1 MINKKKI
8 SFYKKNGFL
17 KLKLLSRE
25 DIFFLKKKIASD
37 LRKKYFLKFKKK
49 LNFDK
54 LENYHKLKLSEN
66 EHRYLV
72 KPGHRFFVFN
82 RKISKKILNN
92 QIMDL
97 IRSQW
102 GYSTLSL
109 YWIGNLKKN
118 KNQKLKNATGY
129 RIARPKQK
137 IKTKDVAGVHIDV
150 NAGGLINKDV
160 LSSIT
165 IWIPLVGFSKR
176 STLRISPK
184 SHLKRHKIKFLKSQ
198 KKVTPLIQKNY
209 WKKFNFTRL
218 NFKQGEALIFHPNL
232 LHGGSENLNADTR
245 ISLDTRVLNPKRF
258 KY

>member
-1 MINKKKI
+1 MISKKKI
-8 SFYKKNGFL
+8 SFYKNNGFL
-17 KLKLLSRE
+17 KLKLLNKE
-25 DIFFLKKKIASD
+25 DIFFLKKKIAKD

-49 LNFDK
+49 LNFGK
-54 LENYHKLKLSEN
+54 LEDYHKIKLSEN
-66 EHRYLV
+66 EHRHLV
-72 KPGHRFFVFN
+72 KPGRRFIVFN

-92 QIMDL
+92 QTTDL
-97 IRSQW
+97 IRSEW
-102 GYSTLSL
+102 GHSLLSL

-118 KNQKLKNATGY
+118 KNQILKNSTGY
-129 RIARPKQK
+129 RIARPKQNT
-137 IKTKDVAGVHIDV
+137 KTKDVAGVHIDV

-176 STLRISPK
+176 STLRIAPK
-184 SHLKRHKIKFLKSQ
+184 SHLKSHKIKFLKST
-198 KKVTPLIQKNY
+198 KKVTPLIQKKY
-209 WKKFNFTRL
+209 WKKFKFTRL

-232 LHGGSENLNADTR
+232 LHGGSENLNTDTR